1 MNQPEPVAATR
12 PTVGGNLLAAIDA
25 TTDLD
30 YITDGTHTGP
40 SSSAQ
45 TIVEAINRLRVIG
58 EQLDIAWCGA
68 AIAAIFLKRPWLHS
82 ITVEITAESQFSD
95 EGGTY
100 MSRTI
105 AFSGAIAVA
114 GATVPPELRTPDGE
128 LDSDALADELRE
140 EHDDSAWD
148 FGLPFLEPGQGGE
161 VTLLPTRDQL
171 APVLSRPGAISGI
184 EAARLLWPDHGAL
197 RARAG

>member
-1 MNQPEPVAATR
+1 MNQHETEAAPR
-12 PTVGGNLLAAIDA
+12 PAGGDTLLAAINA
-25 TTDLD
+25 STDVD

-45 TIVEAINRLRVIG
+45 TIIEAIHRLRVIG
-58 EQLDIAWCGA
+58 EKLDIAWCGA

-82 ITVEITAESQFSD
+82 VTIEITAESQFGD

-105 AFSGAIAVA
+105 AFSRAIAVT
-114 GATVPPELRTPDGE
+114 GATVPSDLRTPDGE

-171 APVLSRPGAISGI
+171 APVLSRPGAVSGI

-197 RARAG
+197 RTRAA